1 MKCED
6 LLQFSN
12 FFWLCKTKQATL
24 RHHHGLMGHVL
35 SIFPYKRSFSGDKHR
50 YSQP

>member
-1 MKCED
+1 M
-6 LLQFSN
+6 
-12 FFWLCKTKQATL
+12 L

-50 YSQP
+50 SSSPRQDEVSGAAKVCATLIYN